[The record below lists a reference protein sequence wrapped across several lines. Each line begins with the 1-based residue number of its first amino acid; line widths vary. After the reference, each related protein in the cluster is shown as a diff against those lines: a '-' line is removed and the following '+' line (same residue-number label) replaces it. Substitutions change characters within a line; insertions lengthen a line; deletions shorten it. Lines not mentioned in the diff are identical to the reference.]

1 MNVEWS
7 SVFALFPTAESRRRS
22 EAVVSEG
29 KVELV
34 STCEAEEEAEA
45 EVQEDDD
52 KVP

>member
-29 KVELV
+29 KVELF
-34 STCEAEEEAEA
+34 STCEAGEEA